1 MTSVITGAGGGV
13 TLYRQEAASREKNE
27 QKDEKDVQKTAP
39 LVASF
44 QR

>member
-1 MTSVITGAGGGV
+1 MTSVITGAGGGAR
-13 TLYRQEAASREKNE
+13 LYRQAAASREN
-27 QKDEKDVQKTAP
+27 QQRDEKDVQITAP